1 MILHPH
7 SHNPDSGSKLHFL
20 IAAVITVVIA
30 IGMTSTA
37 AQAGRIPAAEVA
49 TVAEAA
55 ADNAPLEANAPTVA
69 GAPEPTAPRYLEDE
83 QEFAPKFQH
92 IVPRTRPAR
101 RLTLSSLACGL
112 AIPQHCAPAT
122 RLSLFPSGG

>member
-1 MILHPH
+1 MISHPH

-20 IAAVITVVIA
+20 IAAVIAVVIA

-37 AQAGRIPAAEVA
+37 AQAGLIPATEVTTGA
-49 TVAEAA
+49 DAA
-55 ADNAPLEANAPTVA
+55 ADTTALEANAPTVA
-69 GAPEPTAPRYLEDE
+69 IAPEPTAPRYLEDE

-92 IVPRTRPAR
+92 IVPRTRAAR

-112 AIPQHCAPAT
+112 AIAQHCAPAT
-122 RLSLFPSGG
+122 RL